1 LELPIQLTIDH
12 QCPQCGAP
20 ATLEETDRLFTC
32 EFCRV
37 NSFLQERGHFRYLLP
52 SKSPENKELVYV
64 PYWRFKGMLFTCLEK
79 EIHNRFVD
87 VSQRAVDGDLFP
99 LSVGLRSQA
108 LKLKFVTPKSQGT
121 FLKPTLPLEEVLDI
135 IDRRFRGQLPGPIVH
150 RAHIG
155 DNVSILY
162 SPFYID
168 KKLYDAVLDKPVSP
182 ELPEDFT
189 LSEFPEWR
197 QRKGLNFLAT
207 LCPHC
212 GWDLGGQRDS
222 LILNCK
228 NCDSV
233 WRPLDKGFSK
243 LNAAHMPEKGDDIIY
258 LPFWRIKGDISG
270 VNLNSY
276 ADLVRLANLPK
287 AIQDKMEKTR
297 FHFWSLAFK
306 VRPQNLL
313 QLSRTVN
320 LAQPGENLAPGV
332 PKARLHPVTLP
343 LKEGVESLKLTLVDL
358 IRPKSKV
365 TELAPNIQI
374 DPKSFLLVYLPFH
387 QKHHDLV
394 QPRFNLSI
402 NRNMLA
408 HARNI

>member
-1 LELPIQLTIDH
+1 M
-12 QCPQCGAP
+12 
-20 ATLEETDRLFTC
+20 
-32 EFCRV
+32 
-37 NSFLQERGHFRYLLP
+37 LP
-52 SKSPENKELVYV
+52 SKAPENKKLVYV

-79 EIHNRFVD
+79 EIRHRFVD
-87 VSQRAVDGDLFP
+87 ISQRAVDENLIP
-99 LSVGLRSQA
+99 PSVGLRSQA

-121 FLKPTLPLEEVLDI
+121 FLKPTMSFEEVLEI
-135 IDRRFRGQLPGPIVH
+135 IDRRFTGQIPGPIVH

-155 DNVSILY
+155 DSLSIIY

-168 KKLYDAVLDKPVSP
+168 KKVYDAVLDKPVSTK
-182 ELPEDFT
+182 LPEDFT
-189 LSEFPEWR
+189 LAEFPEWR
-197 QRKGLNFLAT
+197 QQKGLNFLAT

-212 GWDLGGQRDS
+212 GWDLDGQRDS

-228 NCDSV
+228 NCTSV
-233 WRPLDKGFSK
+233 WRPLKDGFSK

-270 VNLNSY
+270 LSLDSY

-287 AIQDKMEKTR
+287 VVQDKMEKTR

-306 VRPQNLL
+306 VRPQNLV
-313 QLSRTVN
+313 QLSRTVT
-320 LAQPGENLAPGV
+320 LSQPSENLVPGV
-332 PKARLHPVTLP
+332 PKAKLHPVTLP
-343 LKEGVESLKLTLVDL
+343 LKEGVESLKLTLIDL
-358 IRPKSKV
+358 IRPKSSV
-365 TELAPNIQI
+365 PELAPGIKI

-387 QKHHDLV
+387 EKQHDLV
-394 QPRFNLSI
+394 QPLFNLSV

>member
-1 LELPIQLTIDH
+1 M
-12 QCPQCGAP
+12 
-20 ATLEETDRLFTC
+20 EETDRLFTC

-37 NSFLQERGHFRYLLP
+37 KSFLQERGYFRYLLP
-52 SKSPENKELVYV
+52 SKAPEEKELVYV

-79 EIHNRFVD
+79 EIRHRFVD
-87 VSQRAVDGDLFP
+87 VSQRAVDENLFP

-121 FLKPTLPLEEVLDI
+121 FLKPTLPFEEVLEI
-135 IDRRFRGQLPGPIVH
+135 IDHRFTGQLPGPIAH

-155 DNVSILY
+155 DSLSIIY
-162 SPFYID
+162 SPFYME
-168 KKLYDAVLDKPVSP
+168 KKLYDAVLDKAVSSD
-182 ELPEDFT
+182 LPDDFT
-189 LSEFPEWR
+189 LSQFPEWR
-197 QRKGLNFLAT
+197 QQKGLNFLAT

-212 GWDLGGQRDS
+212 GWDLDGQRDS

-228 NCDSV
+228 NCTSV
-233 WRPLDKGFSK
+233 WRPLKDGFSK
-243 LNAAHMPEKGDDIIY
+243 LNAAHLPEKGDDVIY

-270 VNLNSY
+270 VKLDSY

-287 AIQDKMEKTR
+287 AIQDEMEKIR

-313 QLSRTVN
+313 QLSRAIT
-320 LAQPGENLAPGV
+320 LAQPGENLVSGV
-332 PKARLHPVTLP
+332 PNARLHPVTLP

-358 IRPKSKV
+358 IRPKSRV
-365 TELAPNIQI
+365 PELAPEIRT

-387 QKHHDLV
+387 EKHHDLV
-394 QPRFNLSI
+394 QPLFNLSV

-408 HARNI
+408 HVRHL

>member
-1 LELPIQLTIDH
+1 M
-12 QCPQCGAP
+12 A
-20 ATLEETDRLFTC
+20 ETDRLFTC

-37 NSFLQERGHFRYLLP
+37 KSFLHEQGHFRYLLP
-52 SKSPENKELVYV
+52 SKAPKEKELLYV
-64 PYWRFKGMLFTCLEK
+64 PYWRFKGMLFSCLEK
-79 EIHNRFVD
+79 EIRNRFVD
-87 VSQRAVDGDLFP
+87 MSQRAVDGDLFP
-99 LSVGLRSQA
+99 VSVGLRSQA

-121 FLKPTLPLEEVLDI
+121 FLKPTLPFEEVIDI
-135 IDRRFRGQLPGPIVH
+135 IDRRFRDQLPGPIVH

-155 DNVSILY
+155 DSLSIIY
-162 SPFYID
+162 SPFYIE
-168 KKLYDAVLDKPVSP
+168 KKIYDGVLDKAVSP
-182 ELPEDFT
+182 DLPDDFT
-189 LSEFPEWR
+189 LSEFPEWH
-197 QRKGLNFLAT
+197 QKQGLNFLAT

-212 GWDLGGQRDS
+212 GWDLDGQRDS

-233 WRPLDKGFSK
+233 WRPLNEGFSK

-306 VRPQNLL
+306 VRPKNLL
-313 QLSRTVN
+313 QLSRAVN
-320 LAQPGENLAPGV
+320 LAQPGVNLAPGV

-365 TELAPNIQI
+365 PELAPNIQI

-387 QKHHDLV
+387 EKHHDLV
-394 QPRFNLSI
+394 QPQFNLSI